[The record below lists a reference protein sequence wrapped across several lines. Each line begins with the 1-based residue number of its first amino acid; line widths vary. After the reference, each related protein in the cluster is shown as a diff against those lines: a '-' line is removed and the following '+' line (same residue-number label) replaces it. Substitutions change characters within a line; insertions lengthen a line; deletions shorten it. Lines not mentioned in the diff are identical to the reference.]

1 MSVCQWTTNDLKKM
15 MQTLL
20 LARPALNEEGKRQK
34 IIEQLQAKLKQ
45 MLPLQPSQLVELY
58 DFLSQSRLPTDVV
71 NGLTSMLDD
80 NSTVAME
87 TTRQHAVPQCCDCLD
102 QYLNQADIATLK
114 SVDMWHGCTALSK
127 RLRLLGV
134 RNLKESTKKAAVAI
148 LVFFEA
154 ERSAIPPPDSIY
166 VLSQHFQ
173 TSFLTQNVEVPSKAV
188 SLAVY
193 PNSPSELSKEHLNAC
208 YGDQPPVPHQFPG
221 LAQILKFHAPVR
233 STNKGV
239 NKREP

>member
-1 MSVCQWTTNDLKKM
+1 MTTL
-15 MQTLL
+15 
-20 LARPALNEEGKRQK
+20 
-34 IIEQLQAKLKQ
+34 QLPWKLQ
-45 MLPLQPSQLVELY
+45 
-58 DFLSQSRLPTDVV
+58 
-71 NGLTSMLDD
+71 GSM
-80 NSTVAME
+80 
-87 TTRQHAVPQCCDCLD
+87 

-114 SVDMWHGCTALSK
+114 SVDMWHGCTVLSK